1 MDLKPIGKMY
11 MNTRWYQHTEVVN
24 IPKKD
29 AQSSNVTNRATQ
41 DDFQGNLEAFYEI
54 VLKLVSSQ
62 LQS

>member
-1 MDLKPIGKMY
+1 MY

-24 IPKKD
+24 ISKED

-41 DDFQGNLEAFYEI
+41 DDFRGNLEAFYEI
-54 VLKLVSSQ
+54 VLKVVSSQ